1 MADIKKIVDHLLS
14 EESILNRRQR
24 ELILMGIYVLPK
36 NRAYHH
42 VVRRVEPTVGDKHV
56 VVVPGAFLTG
66 VNLIHGKTSDKSM
79 KAIKDFIERFY
90 QLMKWKEED
99 SPVIVLNTKSLSGLI
114 GGLSVFYQEATPL
127 FNIDLIPAFEV
138 S

>member
-1 MADIKKIVDHLLS
+1 MPNIQEVANYLLA

-24 ELILMGIYVLPK
+24 ELILMGIYVLPN

-42 VVRRVEPTVGDKHV
+42 VVRRVQPCVGDKHV

-66 VNLIHGKTSDKSM
+66 VNLIHGKTADKSM
-79 KAIKDFIERFY
+79 EAIKDFIERFY